1 MHLDYHP
8 DFKNNKISSNTCT
21 VSILLFNM
29 ILNHNLNPDL
39 KWNANER
46 FQFLKI
52 GENGLG
58 RFIGFSH
65 R

>member
-1 MHLDYHP
+1 
-8 DFKNNKISSNTCT
+8 
-21 VSILLFNM
+21 M

-52 GENGLG
+52 GVVFMKMDLEVYRFQPQVENVYYV
-58 RFIGFSH
+58 
-65 R
+65 

>member
-1 MHLDYHP
+1 MH
-8 DFKNNKISSNTCT
+8 

-39 KWNANER
+39 KSNANER

-52 GENGLG
+52 GVVFMKMDLGGL
-58 RFIGFSH
+58 
-65 R
+65 

>member
-1 MHLDYHP
+1 
-8 DFKNNKISSNTCT
+8 
-21 VSILLFNM
+21 M

-52 GENGLG
+52 GVVFMKMDLGGLSVMCKG
-58 RFIGFSH
+58 HLNVGITIT
-65 R
+65 